1 MTGSRAWRPWDLQR
15 PWPASQ
21 DVHHL
26 CMILMTRHEKTPWA
40 SIVVAFLSEPPI
52 DIVTVCDEPQG
63 YYMRLWDSAEGVVL
77 REIRLLD
84 AQEEV
89 HAVQVSGSGD
99 AIAIGHGPGHLQVCH
114 YRQGRLETFHK
125 QLGTT
130 GLTQLA
136 FQRDGPMLAAIA
148 GDSGDVYIIDMF
160 TQVCCHD
167 RQMVRGPDHVMTW
180 SPCGKLLA
188 IGATFDLLT
197 IYDDEEV
204 YRYCEYTRILNW
216 NWIVALGFSN
226 EGDVLAIGG
235 GDCIKL
241 FKAEAPQSMRGLQHA
256 WSLWLEDEQYADAIE
271 WLPHGYAFVAL
282 LSQHSFSDDG
292 YQTMTTAG
300 SCLQIF
306 SDGPYTDVVPDG
318 AYWHCVRTV
327 NMQPGLQVHCF
338 AIHTYGHTWDG
349 AHFWDGM
356 QIVTAA
362 EDVNTDQMSIVF
374 WDMGSGLRLLKPPFH
389 FSETLARDFSQ
400 VLAVL
405 G

>member
-1 MTGSRAWRPWDLQR
+1 MPGSRAWEPWDLQR

-26 CMILMTRHEKTPWA
+26 CMILITRHEKTPWA
-40 SIVVAFLSEPPI
+40 STVVAFLSEPPI

-130 GLTQLA
+130 GLTQFA

-148 GDSGDVYIIDMF
+148 GGSGDVYIIDMF
-160 TQVCCHD
+160 TQVCRHD
-167 RQMVRGPDHVMTW
+167 RQMVDGSSFPCHVMTW

-204 YRYCEYTRILNW
+204 YRYCEYTNGW
-216 NWIVALGFSN
+216 DWIGALGFSN
-226 EGDVLAIGG
+226 EGDVLAMG
-235 GDCIKL
+235 GDNYIKL
-241 FKAEAPQSMRGLQHA
+241 FKVEAPQSMRVLQCI
-256 WSLWLEDEQYADAIE
+256 SLEDDQYADALE
-271 WLPHGYAFVAL
+271 WLPHDYAFVAL
-282 LSQHSFSDDG
+282 LTQRSFSDDG

-300 SCLQIF
+300 CCLQIF
-306 SDGPYTDVVPDG
+306 DIPDG

-338 AIHTYGHTWDG
+338 AIHKYGRTLDYPYWCL
-349 AHFWDGM
+349 

-362 EDVNTDQMSIVF
+362 EDGMHF
-374 WDMGSGLRLLKPPFH
+374 WDMGNGLQLLKPPFH
-389 FSETLARDFSQ
+389 FSETLARNGSR

>member
-63 YYMRLWDSAEGVVL
+63 YYMRLWDSGEGVVL

-148 GDSGDVYIIDMF
+148 GDSGDVYIIDML

-167 RQMVRGPDHVMTW
+167 RQMARGPDHVMTW

-226 EGDVLAIGG
+226 EGDVLAMG
-235 GDCIKL
+235 GDNYIKL
-241 FKAEAPQSMRGLQHA
+241 FKVEAPPSMRVLHRIF
-256 WSLWLEDEQYADAIE
+256 LEDDQYVDAIE

-282 LSQHSFSDDG
+282 LAEHSFSDDG
-292 YQTMTTAG
+292 YQTMTTVENYQC
-300 SCLQIF
+300 CLQIF
-306 SDGPYTDVVPDG
+306 ELPDG

-356 QIVTAA
+356 HIVTAA
-362 EDVNTDQMSIVF
+362 ENGMHF
-374 WDMGSGLRLLKPPFH
+374 WNMGSGLRLRKPPLH
-389 FSETLARDFSQ
+389 FSETLARNGSQ

>member
-1 MTGSRAWRPWDLQR
+1 MTGSRAWQPWDLLR

-26 CMILMTRHEKTPWA
+26 CMIVAARHHEKAPWA
-40 SIVVAFLSEPPI
+40 SKVVTFLSEPPI

-63 YYMRLWDSAEGVVL
+63 YYMRLWDSGEGVML
-77 REIRLLD
+77 REIHLLD

-89 HAVQVSGSGD
+89 HVVQVSGSGD

-130 GLTQLA
+130 GLTQFA

-148 GDSGDVYIIDMF
+148 GGSGDVYIIDMF
-160 TQVCCHD
+160 TQVCRHD
-167 RQMVRGPDHVMTW
+167 RQMVDGSSFPCHVMTW

-188 IGATFDLLT
+188 IGDTFDLLT

-204 YRYCEYTRILNW
+204 YRYCEYTRLLNGW
-216 NWIVALGFSN
+216 DWIVALGFSN

-235 GDCIKL
+235 DDRIKL
-241 FKAEAPQSMRGLQHA
+241 FKVEAPHSMRVLQCI
-256 WSLWLEDEQYADAIE
+256 SLEDDQYADTLE

-282 LSQHSFSDDG
+282 LTQHSFSDDG

-300 SCLQIF
+300 CCLQIF
-306 SDGPYTDVVPDG
+306 EIPDG

-338 AIHTYGHTWDG
+338 AIHKYGHTLDYPYWCL
-349 AHFWDGM
+349 

-362 EDVNTDQMSIVF
+362 EDGMHF
-374 WDMGSGLRLLKPPFH
+374 WDMGNGLQLLKPPFH
-389 FSETLARDFSQ
+389 FSETLARNGSR